1 MNEEKNLRLSK
12 IEAANRSY
20 LKKLFLDRPIPDE
33 DLSQNLGLFI
43 NRIELGKF
51 LFLHEIYLKSKE
63 VHGCIAEFG
72 VRYGQN
78 LAYLI
83 NLRSIYE
90 PYNYTRSVY
99 GFDTFTGLTAKHIK
113 DGSHPSVA
121 EHNFAT
127 PKNYF
132 NYLEEVLNCHEAEG
146 PISHIQKFEIVV
158 GDVRNSMG
166 AFLEQ
171 NPHVIFSLLY
181 FDLDLYQP
189 TKTVLELIEPR
200 IGKNCVIAFD
210 QLNHSSFPGET
221 EAFREFFDLSERQ
234 LYRTNYHPSAAY
246 ILY

>member
-1 MNEEKNLRLSK
+1 
-12 IEAANRSY
+12 
-20 LKKLFLDRPIPDE
+20 
-33 DLSQNLGLFI
+33 
-43 NRIELGKF
+43 
-51 LFLHEIYLKSKE
+51 
-63 VHGCIAEFG
+63 
-72 VRYGQN
+72 
-78 LAYLI
+78 
-83 NLRSIYE
+83 
-90 PYNYTRSVY
+90 
-99 GFDTFTGLTAKHIK
+99 
-113 DGSHPSVA
+113 
-121 EHNFAT
+121 
-127 PKNYF
+127 
-132 NYLEEVLNCHEAEG
+132 
-146 PISHIQKFEIVV
+146 
-158 GDVRNSMG
+158 MG